1 MIMKCLVKEP
11 LGSVRH
17 KSFIKHPG
25 NKHSYEQAFSGKLCM
40 PVLLSGVTL
49 QPSSQLSLWQWIV
62 FDLRVVDIY
71 KEC

>member
-40 PVLLSGVTL
+40 PVLLSGNITAIITAITL
-49 QPSSQLSLWQWIV
+49 T
-62 FDLRVVDIY
+62 VD
-71 KEC
+71 CL